1 MKYEEENIL
10 KEENRIKIGIIG
22 AGHLGRYHIE
32 CTQRIEG
39 FSLEGIYDID
49 TDRSENISTQYGVN
63 IFKSIKEMLDGVD
76 AVCIVTPTSTHYD
89 IGLQVINAGKH
100 LFIEKPLTDH
110 PSTSRKLTELIH
122 DKKIVGRVG
131 HVERYNPSFMAAQ
144 RLGLNKPL
152 FIEAHRLAPFNPRGM
167 DVPVVMDLMIH
178 DIDLVLSMIDSEV
191 DHIEANGVG
200 VAGKSADICNARITF
215 RNHAV
220 ANLTASR
227 ISLKQMRKLRL
238 FQRDQYMAIDFLNH
252 EVQVVKLL
260 HAEPSD
266 MLSMKLDLP
275 DGSRWIAADSPGIE
289 KHNAIEEE
297 LKEFEDAIRN
307 NSDRGVTFDDG
318 AKAVEVAHMIMDQ
331 ITQHES

>member
-1 MKYEEENIL
+1 METVEDK
-10 KEENRIKIGIIG
+10 IKIGIIG
-22 AGHLGRYHIE
+22 TGHLGRYHIE
-32 CTQRIEG
+32 CAQRIEEL
-39 FSLEGIYDID
+39 SLIGIYDID
-49 TDRSENISTQYGVN
+49 SERSQQMASTYNVRLYQGL
-63 IFKSIKEMLDGVD
+63 KDLLKDVD

-89 IGLQVINAGKH
+89 IALEVIKAGKH

-110 PSTSRKLTELIH
+110 PDTSRDLANLISQKKLI
-122 DKKIVGRVG
+122 GRVG
-131 HVERYNPSFMAAQ
+131 HVERYNPSFIAAQ
-144 RLGLNKPL
+144 QFGLNEPV

-178 DIDLVLSMIDSEV
+178 DIDLVLSMVNSEV

-215 RNHAV
+215 KNRTV

-238 FQRDQYMAIDFLNH
+238 FQRDKYIAIDFLNN

-260 HAEPSD
+260 HSEPID
-266 MLSMKLDLP
+266 AMSMKLELP
-275 DGSRWIAADSPGIE
+275 DGDRWIAADNPHIE

-297 LKEFEDAIRN
+297 LKEFSAAIRN
-307 NSDRGVTFDDG
+307 NSDKGVTFDDG
-318 AKAVEVAHMIMDQ
+318 AKAVEVAHKILDQ
-331 ITQHES
+331 ITQYEV